1 MLGDTV
7 NTASRLESSVA
18 KPGLIVIGPNTHDAV
33 QGLFDLRPMGE
44 FSLKGK
50 ENKVIVH
57 EVLGGR
63 PATVPATSTVNVAKL
78 GTS

>member
-1 MLGDTV
+1 
-7 NTASRLESSVA
+7 
-18 KPGLIVIGPNTHDAV
+18 
-33 QGLFDLRPMGE
+33 MGE

-63 PATVPATSTVNVAKL
+63 PVATPATNTVNVAKL
-78 GTS
+78 GT

>member
-1 MLGDTV
+1 
-7 NTASRLESSVA
+7 
-18 KPGLIVIGPNTHDAV
+18 
-33 QGLFDLRPMGE
+33 MGE

-63 PATVPATSTVNVAKL
+63 SLGVPATGTVNVGIDVAKL
-78 GTS
+78 GS

>member
-1 MLGDTV
+1 MKLKKGDTV
-7 NTASRLESSVA
+7 V
-18 KPGLIVIGPNTHDAV
+18 VISGKDKGAE
-33 QGLFDLRPMGE
+33 GE
-44 FSLKGK
+44 IIRVMPK

-63 PATVPATSTVNVAKL
+63 GSAVAATSTVNVAKL